1 MERNWHMTIFDATAI
16 CFYHPVKVIFLDDN
30 RAFLDALELE
40 FSAQINMLTFTSP
53 NDALRAIDNSV
64 QNNTNLTFKLINNV
78 NADTTTDRIIGFEI
92 NNLLNIIYERSRF
105 DHAPVLVVD
114 YEMPDINGIE
124 FCQKLKNRDI
134 FKIMLTAEADKDTA
148 IKAFNNGVIDKFI
161 LKTSENLFQDL
172 MLAVNELTQRY
183 FREISRTIIN
193 GYHGAVSLFDNEL
206 YQQLFNQVLLKTQ
219 AVEYYIVDN
228 SGSFLFLDKD
238 ANPTWLIIRH
248 ITELKEQ
255 LDFLQGYD
263 VPDQIISSIAKKEK
277 MLFLLSEEEYRK
289 PIDEWITYMFESK
302 KLDNNYYYSVIED
315 RLTDS
320 VKWSKV
326 VSYVSLR
333 DPVSIQVKKISNVQ
347 YVDS

>member
-1 MERNWHMTIFDATAI
+1 
-16 CFYHPVKVIFLDDN
+16 
-30 RAFLDALELE
+30 
-40 FSAQINMLTFTSP
+40 
-53 NDALRAIDNSV
+53 
-64 QNNTNLTFKLINNV
+64 
-78 NADTTTDRIIGFEI
+78 
-92 NNLLNIIYERSRF
+92 
-105 DHAPVLVVD
+105 
-114 YEMPDINGIE
+114 
-124 FCQKLKNRDI
+124 
-134 FKIMLTAEADKDTA
+134 
-148 IKAFNNGVIDKFI
+148 
-161 LKTSENLFQDL
+161 